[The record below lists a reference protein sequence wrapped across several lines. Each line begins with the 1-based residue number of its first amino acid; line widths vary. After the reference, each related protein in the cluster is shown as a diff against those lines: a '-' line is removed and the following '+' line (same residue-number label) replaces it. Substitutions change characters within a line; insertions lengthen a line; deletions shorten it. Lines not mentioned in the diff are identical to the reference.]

1 MGARVDGFY
10 QLDGKVLQAE
20 ESMKVA
26 LFDRVVAVQG
36 KSVEGYDFG
45 RILKQLHTKKR
56 PIRITF
62 ERTNNSKNAEITWN
76 EVLSNT
82 RETYIYLSFL
92 RRKCVYLCSLW
103 LAFLLEMERLNF
115 CRGEERT
122 AAVKKMI
129 ADYILEGGAHTRY
142 MFYVSPLPVSKLAE
156 PKDLE
161 YCLHNLKVQLRDRI
175 RKLTWDGFVA
185 SPEYQF
191 IRLNMKTVLYDR
203 HTANLFLAFLIS
215 RSSYRELALW
225 MDIHYKLM
233 PLLKRSHYPENVE
246 DAYDYCLVNLLLPNY
261 EDDTEKEQRER
272 DIATILEKCSV
283 FAEAESVLKTK
294 AMSYLSPDPCDALS
308 RSVVSGDALSR
319 SVVSGDA
326 LSRSVVSGDAL
337 SRSVVSGD
345 ALSRSVV
352 SVDAGEMEDELQ
364 RRLSESSMASVE
376 ERDDGDDHVAYSDE
390 EMKCLT
396 GTLDCLFKQYW
407 EKRSFSLFPSLYYDV
422 ISQITRSVNTGTYL
436 DSSTL
441 DLLINLLA
449 CMQIRLFQF
458 LLNDSYPAFVV
469 TDLFEYLVSEIR
481 FPKGSTL
488 SFARLKKATQYVVDR
503 LQSCEEEVPHL
514 RKFIQGGV

>member
-1 MGARVDGFY
+1 MTEDRSVFDVTFEDQSLGLTFVPSQEDMGARVDGFY
-10 QLDGKVLQAE
+10 QLNGKVLQAE

-272 DIATILEKCSV
+272 DLATILEKCSV

-294 AMSYLSPDPCDALS
+294 AMSYLSPDPYDALS
-308 RSVVSGDALSR
+308 RSVVGTDALN
-319 SVVSGDA
+319 
-326 LSRSVVSGDAL
+326 
-337 SRSVVSGD
+337 
-345 ALSRSVV
+345 RSVV

-376 ERDDGDDHVAYSDE
+376 ERDGDDDHVAYSDE